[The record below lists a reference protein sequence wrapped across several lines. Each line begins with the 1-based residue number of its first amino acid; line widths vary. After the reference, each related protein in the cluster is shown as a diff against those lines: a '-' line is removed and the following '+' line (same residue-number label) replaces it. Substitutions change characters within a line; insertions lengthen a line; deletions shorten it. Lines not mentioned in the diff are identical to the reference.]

1 MDDKRNLIKARVG
14 GQIVQVEVAGP
25 PSGDQETDV
34 GIKDVLSFDG
44 LVDSLGAI
52 TEGVTSAL
60 QRIKPDKATLEFGV
74 DVGVEAGALTALLVK
89 GTGTATLKITLEWS
103 ASDSS
108 KAGSG

>member
-1 MDDKRNLIKARVG
+1 MDDDRDLIKAQVG
-14 GQIVQVEVAGP
+14 EQVVQIEVRKPAG
-25 PSGDQETDV
+25 EEVDV

-52 TEGVTSAL
+52 TEAVTSAL

-103 ASDSS
+103 ADSPKS
-108 KAGSG
+108 GSGG